1 MVDREAD
8 FAVQYSACRDF
19 AAGRQRLAKPYA
31 AYFIGNWSNTPGN
44 G

>member
-8 FAVQYSACRDF
+8 FAIQYSACEDF
-19 AAGRQRLAKPYA
+19 AAGRQLLAKPYA
-31 AYFIGNWSNTPGN
+31 AYFIGNGSNMPGN